1 MTTEGPLLKH
11 VILGTAGHIDH
22 GKTSLIKTVT
32 GIDTDRLKEERRRGI
47 TIELGFA
54 WLRLPNSQ
62 SVGIVDVPGHEK
74 FVKNMVAGA
83 TGIDVV
89 ALIIA
94 ADEGVMPQTKEHLDI
109 CRVLGI
115 THGLV
120 VVTKIDMVDEEW
132 LDLVIDDLETFV
144 EGSFLEG
151 APIVRVSSA
160 TGEGMD
166 DFIQALQG
174 LCEQVPERSSSGLFR
189 LPIDRVFTMKGFG
202 TVITGSLMSGKI
214 GMGETVM
221 VYPRGIQSKVRG
233 VQIHGQS
240 VEEATAGVRT
250 AINFQGLDRT
260 TIQRGDM
267 LARPDTLR
275 PSYMVDVVFDF
286 LGFGK
291 KPLKNRTKV
300 RLYTGSSEIEG
311 YIILLDRD
319 EVRANEQVIAQLRLE
334 APVCLVKD
342 DRFVVRSYSPVRT
355 IGGGRVLNPMP
366 QKHKRFKE
374 PVMAYLKR
382 LAEGDPKTLV
392 PEHIKDAGLKGI
404 SFPEL
409 VIMVNLSEKELEQEL
424 QGLLS
429 RKVVIQVDREKRIF
443 LHGDL
448 FEDLKKEALQ
458 TLKEFHQA
466 NPLKPGMIKEVFKSR
481 LPKGLDIRGFNLL
494 IQSLTKSGSV
504 VQEKE
509 LIRLAEHKVALKA
522 DQEDV
527 QRRIQNAYAE
537 GKLQPPYLRELTKTI
552 GEGTN
557 HMRELVDH
565 MVEEGVLV
573 KVKED
578 LYFDKAVIDSL
589 KDQVIRFLRE
599 NGEITTP
606 QFKEMT
612 GTTRKYMIPII
623 EYFDDI
629 KVTIRVGDVRRL
641 REG

>member
-1 MTTEGPLLKH
+1 
-11 VILGTAGHIDH
+11 
-22 GKTSLIKTVT
+22 
-32 GIDTDRLKEERRRGI
+32 
-47 TIELGFA
+47 
-54 WLRLPNSQ
+54 
-62 SVGIVDVPGHEK
+62 
-74 FVKNMVAGA
+74 
-83 TGIDVV
+83 
-89 ALIIA
+89 
-94 ADEGVMPQTKEHLDI
+94 
-109 CRVLGI
+109 
-115 THGLV
+115 
-120 VVTKIDMVDEEW
+120 
-132 LDLVIDDLETFV
+132 
-144 EGSFLEG
+144 
-151 APIVRVSSA
+151 
-160 TGEGMD
+160 
-166 DFIQALQG
+166 
-174 LCEQVPERSSSGLFR
+174 
-189 LPIDRVFTMKGFG
+189 
-202 TVITGSLMSGKI
+202 
-214 GMGETVM
+214 
-221 VYPRGIQSKVRG
+221 
-233 VQIHGQS
+233 
-240 VEEATAGVRT
+240 
-250 AINFQGLDRT
+250 
-260 TIQRGDM
+260 
-267 LARPDTLR
+267 
-275 PSYMVDVVFDF
+275 
-286 LGFGK
+286 
-291 KPLKNRTKV
+291 
-300 RLYTGSSEIEG
+300 
-311 YIILLDRD
+311 
-319 EVRANEQVIAQLRLE
+319 
-334 APVCLVKD
+334 
-342 DRFVVRSYSPVRT
+342 
-355 IGGGRVLNPMP
+355 
-366 QKHKRFKE
+366 
-374 PVMAYLKR
+374 
-382 LAEGDPKTLV
+382 V

-409 VIMVNLSEKELEQEL
+409 VIMVNLSEKELDQEL

-429 RKVVIQVDREKRIF
+429 KKVVVQVDREKRIF

-458 TLKEFHQA
+458 TLKSFHQA

-527 QRRIQNAYAE
+527 RRRIQNAYSE

-552 GEGTN
+552 GEGAN

-573 KVKED
+573 KVKEE

-589 KDQVIRFLRE
+589 KAQVISFLRQ

>member
-1 MTTEGPLLKH
+1 MVTESPALKH

-22 GKTSLIKTVT
+22 GKTSLIKAVT

-54 WLRLPNSQ
+54 WLELPNGQ

-83 TGIDVV
+83 TGIDLV

-94 ADEGVMPQTKEHLDI
+94 ADEGVMPQTREHLDI
-109 CRVLGI
+109 CRMLGI

-120 VVTKIDMVDEEW
+120 VVTKTDMVEEEW
-132 LDLVIDDLETFV
+132 LELVIDDLKAFV
-144 EGSFLEG
+144 KGSFLEG
-151 APIVRVSSA
+151 APVVRVSSA
-160 TGEGMD
+160 TGEGIN
-166 DFIQALQG
+166 DFVQALQR

-202 TVITGSLMSGKI
+202 TVITGSLMSGRI
-214 GMGETVM
+214 GVGETVM
-221 VYPRGIQSKVRG
+221 VYPAGIQSKVRG
-233 VQIHGQS
+233 IQIHGQS
-240 VEEATAGVRT
+240 VQEATAGVRT

-260 TIQRGDM
+260 AIKRGDM
-267 LARPDTLR
+267 LARPNTLR
-275 PSYMVDVVFDF
+275 PSYMVDVAFDF

-291 KPLKNRTKV
+291 RPLKNRTKV
-300 RLYTGSSEIEG
+300 RLYTGSSETEG
-311 YIILLDRD
+311 YIILLDRE
-319 EVRANEQVIAQLRLE
+319 EVRADEIALAQLRLE
-334 APVCLVKD
+334 APVSLVKD
-342 DRFVVRSYSPVRT
+342 DRFVIRSYSPVRT
-355 IGGGRVLNPMP
+355 IGGGRVLNPIAR
-366 QKHKRFKE
+366 KHKRFKA
-374 PVMAYLKR
+374 PVIDYLKQ
-382 LAEGDPKTLV
+382 LAEGDPKRLL
-392 PEHIKDAGLKGI
+392 PEYIKDAGLQGI

-409 VIMVNLSEKELEQEL
+409 VILVNLPEKELEEEL

-429 RKVVIQVDREKRIF
+429 KKTIVQVDREKRVF

-448 FEDLKKEALQ
+448 FEDLKKEALRLL
-458 TLKEFHQA
+458 TDFHQA

-494 IQSLTKSGSV
+494 IQSLIKSGSV

-509 LIRLAEHKVALKA
+509 LVRLAEHKVALKA
-522 DQEDV
+522 DQEDIR
-527 QRRIQNAYAE
+527 RRIEKAYSE
-537 GKLQPPYLRELTKTI
+537 GKLQPPYLRDLTKSI
-552 GEGTN
+552 DQGTD

-578 LYFDKAVIDSL
+578 LYFDRAVIESL
-589 KDQVIRFLRE
+589 KNELVNFLRE
-599 NGEITTP
+599 SGEITTP

-612 GTTRKYMIPII
+612 GTSRKYMIPIM